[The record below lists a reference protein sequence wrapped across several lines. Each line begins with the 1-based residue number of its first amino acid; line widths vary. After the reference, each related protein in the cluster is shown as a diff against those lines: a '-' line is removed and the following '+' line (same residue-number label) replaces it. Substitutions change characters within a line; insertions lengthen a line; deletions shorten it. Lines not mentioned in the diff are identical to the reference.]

1 MSEKPK
7 YKREIKGL
15 TKRKCYVAVLIFGA
29 VAALFFYLG
38 MHTVTNVEFSII
50 ESLVLSAALMFVS
63 WLNLML
69 AIWFWFMKVLHF
81 E

>member
-1 MSEKPK
+1 MSEKTK
-7 YKREIKGL
+7 YKREMKGL
-15 TKRKCYVAVLIFGA
+15 TKGKCYVAVLVFSA

-38 MHTVTNVEFSII
+38 MHAVTNVEFNII
-50 ESLVLSAALMFVS
+50 ESLVLSVALMFVS

>member
-15 TKRKCYVAVLIFGA
+15 TKGKCYVSVLIFGA
-29 VAALFFYLG
+29 VATLFFYLG
-38 MHTVTNVEFSII
+38 MHVVTNVEFNII
-50 ESLVLSAALMFVS
+50 ESLVLSLALMFVS
-63 WLNLML
+63 WMNLML